1 MCILGSFLRCFPRRA
16 YSPDNTHSQPDSP
29 TDGIPLSPTRT
40 AIDTNP
46 PELPTPTESPELP
59 TLTNPPELP
68 SKVEETLAVCPQF
81 RILLVG
87 NTGVGKSSL
96 VSSMFNIGLED
107 IDIAHD
113 RVGKADINREYTS
126 PENPRFILHDS
137 KGFEPGSE
145 NTWNIVEEF
154 VRDRCRTE
162 RPLKDRV
169 HTIWL
174 CIQTPRTGSRLMET
188 GDQQLIKLANQSQLP
203 VIVVFTKYDL
213 LCNEKSKQRREK
225 LPSEAPEIR
234 KRSADNEAEA
244 YLNKRVN
251 DYADFDFKS
260 VKWVS
265 VSTNRQY
272 RDAARRLEML
282 RMLTRVTRD
291 CLHDVEGD
299 LLVPWATAQQINAQ
313 QKVNYS
319 IDEGFKKYWLDLGQN
334 TIFEGSVLWDCVSRI
349 HRDILVVWNFQDP
362 EQLLSGERFCTA
374 MVKLIEPLLIHSES
388 QSDDILSQTSELVSI
403 ASTIAA
409 PFGQV
414 LGAAGI
420 VAFAAKF
427 LYGKYQKSSLTALC
441 LGAYIVDLTLILHN
455 LFMDMLTQEP
465 HDQSRERSLTI
476 RYRSIK
482 TRMPVEFMD

>member
-1 MCILGSFLRCFPRRA
+1 
-16 YSPDNTHSQPDSP
+16 
-29 TDGIPLSPTRT
+29 
-40 AIDTNP
+40 
-46 PELPTPTESPELP
+46 
-59 TLTNPPELP
+59 
-68 SKVEETLAVCPQF
+68 
-81 RILLVG
+81 
-87 NTGVGKSSL
+87 
-96 VSSMFNIGLED
+96 MFNIGLED

-362 EQLLSGERFCTA
+362 EQVHLSALMRQLVLMDTFQLLSGERFCTA

-465 HDQSRERSLTI
+465 PRPVTREIINDTLQKYKDSDAGRVHGLI
-476 RYRSIK
+476 R
-482 TRMPVEFMD
+482 V